1 MSKVFIEEASLTAIG
16 DAIRAKTGGTEMLT
30 VPSGM
35 VDAIAGITT
44 GGGSGDGVNA
54 TEIIR
59 KFATHTYE
67 DVYVDN
73 EITEIADYAFY
84 YQPIYKISSTSL
96 QYLNGYA
103 FHNSNLRRMDLPALI
118 NFNSMQ
124 SNVFSYCYYLK
135 EVDFPS
141 FEYSTDYCNLPFGYC
156 NRLISLKLPK
166 AKGHEYASGLC
177 GYSQNVENV
186 YLPQI
191 NVISMNSFRDN
202 RKLHAMVLPETC
214 TSIKNNAFSG
224 CSGLRY
230 LVLKSPTVV
239 DLASTG
245 AFSGCSNLQVIVPN
259 DLLDSYKSATNW
271 SSLYS
276 TLGMS
281 VDSVFVSMD
290 YFANRAMG
298 HYYGEENA
306 VNTGLLYGYGLTGLE
321 LPNVTEV
328 NYSEIDSSP
337 FKSATWLAYLKL
349 ASATVVGG
357 FDGCTNLKIVHLPK
371 VQTINANA
379 FNGCGELRQIDLP
392 ASLTSIGANAFTGC
406 FQYKDGE
413 ESFMIL
419 RSTTPVSVDAT
430 AFDNVGS
437 MYLYVPAALVSD
449 YQAMNLNSNITV
461 AAIED
466 NPIYCA

>member
-16 DAIRAKTGGTEMLT
+16 NAIRAKTGGTEMLT

-35 VDAIAGITT
+35 VDAIASITT
-44 GGGSGDGVNA
+44 GGGSGDEVNA

-59 KFATHTYE
+59 KLITHTYE
-67 DVYVDN
+67 DAYIDN
-73 EITEIADYAFY
+73 EVTEIADYAFY

-103 FHNSNLRRMDLPALI
+103 FNNSGLRRMDLPALI
-118 NFNSMQ
+118 NFKPMQ
-124 SNVFSYCYYLK
+124 SNVFSYCYYLR
-135 EVDFPS
+135 EVDLPS
-141 FEYSTDYCNLPFGYC
+141 FEYSTDYCNLGFGYC
-156 NRLISLKLPK
+156 NRLISLKMPK
-166 AKGHEYASGLC
+166 AKGHQNTNGLC
-177 GYSQNVENV
+177 GYSQYVENV

-191 NVISMNSFRDN
+191 KVISMNNFKDN

-214 TSIKNNAFSG
+214 TSIKNNAFYG
-224 CSGLRY
+224 CNGLRY

-239 DLASTG
+239 ALDSVG
-245 AFSGCSNLQVIVPN
+245 AFSSCSNLTIFVPD
-259 DLLDSYKSATNW
+259 DLVDSYNNATNW
-271 SSLYS
+271 SALYN

-281 VDSVFVSMD
+281 AGSVFHPMS
-290 YFANRAMG
+290 ACNLRAMG
-298 HYYGEENA
+298 HYYGEESA
-306 VNTGLLYGYGLTGLE
+306 INTDLAYSWGLTGLE

-337 FKSATWLAYLKL
+337 FKEALYLAYLKL
-349 ASATVVGG
+349 ANATVVGG
-357 FDGCTNLKIVHLPK
+357 FDGCSGLKIVHLPK

-379 FNGCGELRQIDLP
+379 FNGCAELRQIDLP

-406 FQYKDGE
+406 FQYSDRE

-419 RSTTPVSVDAT
+419 RSTTPVSIDAT
-430 AFDNVGS
+430 AFNSIGG
-437 MYLYVPAALVSD
+437 MHLYVPAALVSH
-449 YQAMNLNSNITV
+449 YQAMGFAGVTV

-466 NPIYCA
+466 NPIQCA